1 MEADRGFFR
10 DAGPVILRLERQA
23 PWSRINATQFRGLA
37 VAVAALALGLAA
49 ITWGRV
55 HVLTNGY
62 EIMDLRGQRD
72 ELLAEH
78 MRLQREIGDM
88 QSLDYVEKAARGRL
102 GMVDINPNQVI
113 TLHSESEVR
122 HLAES
127 VEALFGG
134 GPSAAHPQ
142 AQP

>member
-1 MEADRGFFR
+1 MATDRGFFR

-23 PWSRINATQFRGLA
+23 SWSRLNASQFRGLA
-37 VAVAALALGLAA
+37 LAVAALALGLAA

-78 MRLQREIGDM
+78 MRLQRQIGDM
-88 QSLDYVEKAARGRL
+88 QSLDYVEDAARRRL

-113 TLHSESEVR
+113 PLHSESEVG
-122 HLAES
+122 HLADS
-127 VEALFGG
+127 LEALFGRG
-134 GPSAAHPQ
+134 ASAA
-142 AQP
+142 QPGPRH

>member
-1 MEADRGFFR
+1 MATERGFFR

-23 PWSRINATQFRGLA
+23 SWSRLNATQFRGLA
-37 VAVAALALGLAA
+37 LAVAALALGLAA

-88 QSLDYVEKAARGRL
+88 QNLDYVETTARRRL

-134 GPSAAHPQ
+134 GRPASRPGPQ
-142 AQP
+142 P

>member
-1 MEADRGFFR
+1 MATDRGFFR

-23 PWSRINATQFRGLA
+23 SWSRLNAGQFRGLA
-37 VAVAALALGLAA
+37 LAVAVLALGLAA

-78 MRLQREIGDM
+78 MRLQRQIGDM
-88 QSLDYVEKAARGRL
+88 QSLDYVEQAARQRL

-113 TLHSESEVR
+113 TLHSESEVG
-122 HLAES
+122 HLADS
-127 VEALFGG
+127 LEALFGRG
-134 GPSAAHPQ
+134 ASEARPGPPR
-142 AQP
+142 